1 MISFLKFLFEQSNE
15 KHAVVSFVR
24 MNPPHEGHGE
34 VVNTGKAEAK
44 RVGGDYHLIV
54 SHSHDSE
61 KNPLTAAQKVKHV
74 KRAFK
79 GVNVSA
85 SSPEHPSLLHHL
97 SKLHAAGV
105 RHVTIV
111 GGSDRDTMA
120 EMAKKYNGVKGKHG
134 HYNFKSMNFVQAG
147 AERSDSS
154 EGKASYSAS
163 KMRDAVKRGDKD
175 AFKRMAPKG
184 MKDEHKDEMYNDVSK
199 GMGIDK

>member
-85 SSPEHPSLLHHL
+85 SSPEQPSLLHHL
-97 SKLHAAGV
+97 SRLHAAGV

-163 KMRDAVKRGDKD
+163 KMRDAAKKGDKKTFH
-175 AFKRMAPKG
+175 AMAPSG
-184 MKDEHKDEMYNDVSK
+184 MKPEHKDEMYNDVRK
-199 GMGIDK
+199 GMGVE